1 MRLNQRL
8 WLGTPWEL
16 GLGMCTVRMGLRG
29 HLSDEPSQR
38 KYPGKGVLL
47 GSGAEKSLI
56 IC

>member
-29 HLSDEPSQR
+29 HLSDESSQR